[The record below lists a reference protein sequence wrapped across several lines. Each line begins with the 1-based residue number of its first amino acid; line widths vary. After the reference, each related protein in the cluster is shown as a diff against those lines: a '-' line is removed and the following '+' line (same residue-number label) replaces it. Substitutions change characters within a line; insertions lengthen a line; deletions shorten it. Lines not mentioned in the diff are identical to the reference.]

1 MKDKLINKKLIPVY
15 IAIVA
20 VILIVIYA
28 LLNPHILSKNEIME
42 YVYEDKDVP
51 SDFLQSDLA
60 ENIEQIKGVYP
71 IRVEHLMHSANSLD
85 EAMDIAY
92 SFFGEDQKNNIE
104 ITLVSENKY
113 YYLLNSKSILD
124 YTPDNY
130 YIFTIFKKDIFEVKT
145 KTLYTKDT
153 EDIKNILNTV
163 YYIDSEGKIVSSK
176 ITNSKYSLYF
186 IDVSYGDNNVK
197 DEIYYKKIDVSLK
210 NKDEQGNIVLDLPNA
225 DLLEGTLIRN
235 ISVNN
240 NEK

>member
-130 YIFTIFKKDIFEVKT
+130 YIFTIFKKDIFDVET
-145 KTLYTKDT
+145 KTLYTTDT